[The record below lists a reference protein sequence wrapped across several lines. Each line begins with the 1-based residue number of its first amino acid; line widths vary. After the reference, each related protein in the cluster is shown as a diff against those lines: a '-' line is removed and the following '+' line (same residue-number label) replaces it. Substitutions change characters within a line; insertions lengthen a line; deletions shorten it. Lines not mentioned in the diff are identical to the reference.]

1 MRTLRPLSLLIA
13 LSACRAEAPPP
24 ARVEPLSYAVAGCSS
39 TSEDAAC
46 HTTDT
51 ATLSVWIPVSA
62 HERVELSAGATLVSR
77 EARDTGALLRLR
89 PRPPGELR
97 VQVVSATVTRSLSLR
112 VETSTGTS
120 AAAAEAMAAG
130 RRALRAGDT
139 TLALRR
145 LAEAERG
152 PSFLARRAAMLG
164 AYVAAVMVG
173 DQADADAH
181 LARLPPPTALDGEG
195 AALVAFH
202 RGLVHAMVG
211 DRRAALRAL
220 EPAAKLA
227 ERLDLAVLADIRQLE
242 ALQLVEIGR
251 ATEAVAALADL
262 ARAQDT
268 RAPRA
273 RADLLNNLAAARLVA
288 TSSDAP
294 GAAESR
300 ARARAEL
307 TRALS
312 DYTTLEAVTDAN
324 NARVT
329 LAMLELDDARLP
341 ASRAALAAV
350 QGPELPLTAAW
361 RRLLEVRLALAEG
374 ERERACRAAERLAA
388 DAVRALWPT
397 IEARAE
403 LALGTC
409 HEAAGRREA
418 AMAAY
423 QRAAAALRSDEASVP
438 MERGTL
444 ERVDVREALVGR
456 TVRLALAM
464 GRRAEAFDV
473 ARRALRADH
482 ARVARARRG
491 APAER
496 SRWLSALAD
505 YRAAREALDRAAL
518 DAWQAT
524 STDAPRQEATLRRL
538 RADVRA
544 KLDALLG
551 APAAEDE
558 APPPLPEGE
567 LRLLELRVGRRALI
581 MGARASEV
589 YAEWAPEAGAVS
601 AEWGPEALALRR
613 AVQQARTVRVLGE
626 ATATLRSL
634 LGARAWAHTAD
645 LAPAPRDRGPRR
657 ALVLADPRLDLPE
670 ARREGAEVA
679 QRLRERGWSVE
690 LRTGADVRRA
700 DVERGLGEVSL
711 LHYAGHGRD
720 QAEGRWDGALLLADG
735 ELEVADIVA
744 AEGVPRW
751 VVLSGCQTAMIGR
764 GDLSLAQAFVLAGAE
779 AVVATSSVVE
789 DRRAREFSSAL
800 YAASAEA
807 WSPETAFEPDETFRL
822 LVR

>member
-1 MRTLRPLSLLIA
+1 MRTPRPLSLLLA

-24 ARVEPLSYAVAGCSS
+24 ARVERPLSYAVAGCST
-39 TSEDAAC
+39 TSDDAVC
-46 HTTDT
+46 HTTRT

-62 HERVELSAGATLVSR
+62 HERVELSPGTTLVRR

-89 PRPPGELR
+89 PSPPGELR
-97 VQVVSATVTRSLSLR
+97 VQVVSTTVTRSLAFR
-112 VETSTGTS
+112 VETSTGS
-120 AAAAEAMAAG
+120 SAAAEAMAAG
-130 RRALRAGDT
+130 RRALRTGDT
-139 TLALRR
+139 TEALRQ

-173 DQADADAH
+173 DQADAEQH

-195 AALVAFH
+195 DALFAFH

-211 DRRAALRAL
+211 DRREALRAL

-227 ERLDLAVLADIRQLE
+227 ERLDLAVHDDLRQLE
-242 ALQLVEIGR
+242 ALQLLEIGR
-251 ATEAVAALADL
+251 ATEAVAVMAEL
-262 ARAQDT
+262 ARDRDT
-268 RAPRA
+268 LAPRA

-300 ARARAEL
+300 AQARAEL

-329 LAMLELDDARLP
+329 LAMLELDDAKLP

-374 ERERACRAAERLAA
+374 ELERSCRTAERLAA

-403 LALGTC
+403 LSLGTC

-438 MERGTL
+438 LDRGAL

-464 GRRAEAFDV
+464 GRRAEAFDI
-473 ARRALRADH
+473 ARHARRADH
-482 ARVARARRG
+482 ARVAHARRRG
-491 APAER
+491 PAER
-496 SRWLSALAD
+496 QRWLAALAN

-538 RADVRA
+538 RAEVRA

-551 APAAEDE
+551 APAADDQ
-558 APPPLPEGE
+558 APPPPLATGE
-567 LRLLELRVGRRALI
+567 LRLLELRVGQRALI
-581 MGARASEV
+581 MGAQAGEV
-589 YAEWAPEAGAVS
+589 YAEWAPEL
-601 AEWGPEALALRR
+601 PALRR
-613 AVQQARTVRVLGE
+613 AVEQAQALRVLGE
-626 ATATLRSL
+626 ATPALRAL
-634 LGARAWAHTAD
+634 LGSRAWAHTAD
-645 LAPAPRDRGPRR
+645 LAPAPRDGGPRR

-700 DVERGLGEVSL
+700 DVERGLGEVAL

-744 AEGVPRW
+744 ADVVPRW

-800 YAASAEA
+800 YTASAEA
-807 WSPETAFEPDETFRL
+807 WSPETAFEADDTFRL